1 MASAGP
7 PQPLQNFVRIAF
19 RQKRKMTQAALAV
32 LVLAGLWTLVSS
44 RAYRSQAKL
53 FVRLGRENA
62 TLDPT
67 ATVGQAPVLSVQQ
80 SRENEI
86 NTAVEILKS
95 RVLLEKVADAV
106 GAGAILGESPASD
119 DGREKQQYRAVAR
132 LTKLLEVEPI
142 KKSNVLAVTF
152 DGPSPELSQ
161 AIVSKL
167 LEFYLQRH

>member
-119 DGREKQQYRAVAR
+119 DGREKQ
-132 LTKLLEVEPI
+132 
-142 KKSNVLAVTF
+142 N
-152 DGPSPELSQ
+152 
-161 AIVSKL
+161 
-167 LEFYLQRH
+167 

>member
-1 MASAGP
+1 MEPG
-7 PQPLQNFVRIAF
+7 QPVTSVRDLAPVVF
-19 RQKRKMTQAALAV
+19 HHKGKMLVFFLAV
-32 LVLAGLWTLVSS
+32 MGAVTVYTFLSP

-67 ATVGQAPVLSVQQ
+67 ATVGQAPVIAVPQ

-132 LTKLLEVEPI
+132 LTKLL
-142 KKSNVLAVTF
+142 
-152 DGPSPELSQ
+152 
-161 AIVSKL
+161 
-167 LEFYLQRH
+167 